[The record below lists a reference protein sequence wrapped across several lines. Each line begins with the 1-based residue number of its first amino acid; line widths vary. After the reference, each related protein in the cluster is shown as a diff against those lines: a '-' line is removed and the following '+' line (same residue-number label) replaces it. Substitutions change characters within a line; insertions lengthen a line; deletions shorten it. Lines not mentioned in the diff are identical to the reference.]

1 MSPGDAFCTLEGP
14 LMPEDNKIVAVGLMT
29 EADLRSWGHNLRRV
43 YSVDENM
50 IFDELICAIDKAEL
64 NNRTTKG

>member
-1 MSPGDAFCTLEGP
+1 
-14 LMPEDNKIVAVGLMT
+14 MPEDNKIVAVGLMT

-43 YSVDENM
+43 YSVDENT
-50 IFDELICAIDKAEL
+50 IFDELIYAIDKAEL

>member
-1 MSPGDAFCTLEGP
+1 
-14 LMPEDNKIVAVGLMT
+14 MPEDNKIVAVGLMT

-43 YSVDENM
+43 YSVDENT

-64 NNRTTKG
+64 NNRATKG